1 MDAYVY
7 IYIAHIYMDVYMTRV
22 TIFMYDYRRRAALC
36 FSQSATI
43 LILLRRPSTDV
54 TQLITRT
61 TCAKGQAG
69 EQKRMEGESAFFLE
83 VLYLRNRR
91 SRTPSASRH

>member
-1 MDAYVY
+1 
-7 IYIAHIYMDVYMTRV
+7 MTRV

-43 LILLRRPSTDV
+43 FILLRRPSTDV

-83 VLYLRNRR
+83 VFYLRNRR